1 MASLPF
7 ILEPCFKMFL
17 GCEPWET
24 LQRTCKTGPNS
35 HIVIVWIWSVPPKS
49 DVLNL
54 VSSLWPYQEVVQSLE
69 GGVHWEAV
77 QGYALE
83 LGIWTPTFPLPV
95 SLLPGSEV
103 SGQLSSTILFLS
115 S

>member
-1 MASLPF
+1 M
-7 ILEPCFKMFL
+7 
-17 GCEPWET
+17 
-24 LQRTCKTGPNS
+24 
-35 HIVIVWIWSVPPKS
+35 
-49 DVLNL
+49 
-54 VSSLWPYQEVVQSLE
+54 QSLE
-69 GGVHWEAV
+69 GGVHWEEV